1 MLIDRSHKPW
11 AVASAVVLAA
21 AIVAYVPYALSTRP
35 GGGTIPGLIYGII
48 GFGFMAFVTLLALRK
63 KFPIWRIGR
72 TQTWM
77 RGHLWLGALSLPLI
91 VLHAGFLFGH
101 GLTAIM
107 MWLFAIVYASGIFG
121 AWLQHTMPRRLLRD
135 VPMETIYE
143 QIAHVREQLLDEA
156 DTVVADACGKLE
168 VAIAVPVAASPTGL
182 PSGALAKE
190 GAEALATVMRP
201 VGGDADD
208 TAPLRE
214 FYLKEMRP
222 FVQAPKASHPLADPV
237 TASGMFATLRAL
249 APPSVEAA
257 IVDLESICE
266 EERQLRRQERLH
278 GLLHAWLIVHVPL
291 SFVLMIF
298 AVAHIV
304 MALRF

>member
-1 MLIDRSHKPW
+1 VLIDRTHRPW
-11 AVASAVVLAA
+11 AMASAAILALAVA
-21 AIVAYVPYALSTRP
+21 AYIPYALGTRP
-35 GGGTIPGLIYGII
+35 GGGTIPGLAYGTV
-48 GFGFMAFVTLLALRK
+48 GFACMAFVTLLALRK

-91 VLHAGFLFGH
+91 LLHAGFLFGH

-107 MWLFAIVYASGIFG
+107 MWLFAIVYASGLFG
-121 AWLQHTMPRRLLRD
+121 AWLQHTMPRRLLRE

-143 QIAHVREQLLDEA
+143 QLAHVREQLLDEA
-156 DTVVADACGKLE
+156 DNVVADACGKLE
-168 VAIAVPVAASPTGL
+168 VTIAVPVAASPT
-182 PSGALAKE
+182 

-201 VGGDADD
+201 VGSDVDD

-222 FVQAPKASHPLADPV
+222 FVQAPNRPHPLGDPV
-237 TASGMFATLRAL
+237 TASGMFAKVRAL
-249 APPSVEAA
+249 VPASLEPA

-266 EERQLRRQERLH
+266 EERQLRRQGRLH

-291 SFVLMIF
+291 SFALMVL
-298 AVAHIV
+298 AVAHIF